1 MITESCGCAFRP
13 VWLWCTH
20 LVTALLKLTAACT
33 YTHYVIIRGYLL
45 RSWVRLMPENA
56 LCEALLLIGYAT
68 QYSKAI
74 DEVISISRRAGTFF
88 VKTSMILCLSTF
100 TGNMSQLLSKVS
112 SDHTWQL
119 TNVEV
124 THWFLLQ
131 LSTFYP
137 FYRVVKTYLFIDFT
151 F

>member
-1 MITESCGCAFRP
+1 M
-13 VWLWCTH
+13 
-20 LVTALLKLTAACT
+20 TALLKLTAACT
-33 YTHYVIIRGYLL
+33 YKHYVTIRGYWR
-45 RSWVRLMPENA
+45 RSWVRPMPENA
-56 LCEALLLIGYAT
+56 LGGAICIVDRVCKEDEAKFSIYVYFDGVSEYFVRMKRCIPAT

-124 THWFLLQ
+124 THWFLL
-131 LSTFYP
+131 
-137 FYRVVKTYLFIDFT
+137 
-151 F
+151 